1 MLQRRD
7 TLVYQGSSSGKLEW
21 NSRYCSSPKVEHS
34 AIFPQRKRSLTM
46 IRKSQLALAI
56 AALISAPAF
65 AAVGFDANVE
75 MDTTYQN
82 NKRGASQGGR
92 VELNAFS
99 KADKGGGFVA
109 GRASYMAGKGG
120 TVGVDDMW
128 VQIGNSAGDIKLG
141 RFEAADLFPT
151 GKDTIAEDGG
161 APSGY
166 RTNAFR
172 GRTSDAHAA
181 LTLNAGGGV
190 GFELGLMAAAKNVG
204 IRPVVSFGMDG
215 FNAKVGFESGKNAA
229 GSTVNGAGI
238 TVGTTMAGTGLNL
251 SYGSGKTT
259 AAAAGSVGV
268 KGSSLGLNATMGAAG
283 VGYIMDKTG
292 SAKENIF
299 YAAYSLPL
307 FDTGATITPAASY
320 SKADNETKRIGLRV
334 RVNYAF

>member
-1 MLQRRD
+1 
-7 TLVYQGSSSGKLEW
+7 
-21 NSRYCSSPKVEHS
+21 
-34 AIFPQRKRSLTM
+34 M

-75 MDTTYQN
+75 MDTDYRN
-82 NKRGASQGGR
+82 NSRGASQGGR

-120 TVGVDDMW
+120 SVGVDDMW
-128 VQIGNSAGDIKLG
+128 VQIGNSAGDVKLG
-141 RFEAADLFPT
+141 RFEGADLFPT

-161 APSGY
+161 SAAGY
-166 RTNAFR
+166 RANAFR
-172 GRTSDAHAA
+172 GRTSDLHAA
-181 LTLNAGGGV
+181 LNLNAGGGV

-215 FNAKVGFESGKNAA
+215 FTAKVGLENGKNAA
-229 GSTVNGAGI
+229 GAKVSGAGL
-238 TVGTTMAGTGLNL
+238 TVGTTMAGAGVNLNFA
-251 SYGSGKTT
+251 SGSTT
-259 AAAAGSVGV
+259 AAAAGSAAV
-268 KGSSLGLNATMGAAG
+268 KGSAFGVNATVGAAG
-283 VGYIMDKTG
+283 VGYVLEKSG
-292 SAKENIF
+292 SNKDNIF

-320 SKADNETKRIGLRV
+320 AKGTNMPKNIGLRM

>member
-1 MLQRRD
+1 
-7 TLVYQGSSSGKLEW
+7 
-21 NSRYCSSPKVEHS
+21 
-34 AIFPQRKRSLTM
+34 M

-82 NKRGASQGGR
+82 NNRGASQGGR

-120 TVGVDDMW
+120 SVGVDDMW
-128 VQIGNSAGDIKLG
+128 VQIGNSAGDVKLG

-151 GKDTIAEDGG
+151 GKDTIVEDGG

-190 GFELGLMAAAKNVG
+190 GFELGLMAAAKNTG

-215 FNAKVGFESGKNAA
+215 FSVKAGLETGKNA
-229 GSTVNGAGI
+229 GGNKVNGAGL
-238 TVGTTMAGTGLNL
+238 TVGTTMAGAGLNV
-251 SYGSGKTT
+251 SFGSGKVTN
-259 AAAAGSVGV
+259 SVTNVAV
-268 KGSSLGLNATMGAAG
+268 KGSSFGLNATMGAAG

-292 SAKENIF
+292 SAKENMF

-320 SKADNETKRIGLRV
+320 SKADGEAKRIGLRV

>member
-1 MLQRRD
+1 
-7 TLVYQGSSSGKLEW
+7 
-21 NSRYCSSPKVEHS
+21 
-34 AIFPQRKRSLTM
+34 M
-46 IRKSQLALAI
+46 IRKTQFAVAI

-65 AAVGFDANVE
+65 AAVAFDANVE
-75 MDTTYQN
+75 LDTTYQN
-82 NKRGASQGGR
+82 QGRGASQGGR

-141 RFEAADLFPT
+141 RFEAADLFPA
-151 GKDTIAEDGG
+151 GKDVIVEDGG

-190 GFELGLMAAAKNVG
+190 GFELGVMAAAKNTG

-215 FNAKVGFESGKNAA
+215 FSVKVGLENGKNAA
-229 GSTVNGAGI
+229 GSKVSGAGI
-238 TVGTTMAGTGLNL
+238 TVGTTMAGAGLNL

-259 AAAAGSVGV
+259 AAAAGSASV

-283 VGYIMDKTG
+283 LGYIMDKT
-292 SAKENIF
+292 ADKKENIF

-307 FDTGATITPAASY
+307 FDTGATLTPAVSY
-320 SKADNETKRIGLRV
+320 SKADGEAKRIGLRA